1 MSLSRDTRQ
10 EKKAKAFLRAQFAL
24 KQRFERIDWEEEVL
38 FPAVNELKSGAKVFE
53 LDAGDAFEL
62 EVENAGSAQKR

>member
-24 KQRFERIDWEEEVL
+24 HQRFERIDWEEDVL
-38 FPAVNELKSGAKVFE
+38 FPAVNELKSGSKVFE
-53 LDAGDAFEL
+53 LDAGDAFTL
-62 EVENAGSAQKR
+62 EADNESPPKAA